1 MELTIIP
8 ACKRRPAAFPRPT
21 RRLTTAV
28 LGLCAAAAFMGLA
41 SPAPAQEAQ
50 RRQYEATPVQPLA
63 PLAPQATLPGAED
76 EEIGNQ
82 FLLKRRAAIPQFSI
96 SGDAQYFYN
105 DNPKLQDSGSAASDQ
120 VFVGSSTLA
129 WNPTWIKGAN
139 VSAFAREQVFRYN
152 SNSSLDFNSLAGGIT
167 MGTTVRDWFNVSYG
181 FTGTQ
186 LDSRSTDAVFY
197 KEGDGSLTLSRAEKF
212 GQRFALPYGYTL
224 DYYLADPGSYT
235 RVTQGLFAGLN
246 CALTPKLLAQVFY
259 RLQYE
264 DYQTVSRTDQAHIIS
279 ATMVYYITDW
289 ASVRAFMSWST
300 NHSTQNFSYDALN
313 SGLGLSLV
321 WRF

>member
-1 MELTIIP
+1 MELTTIP
-8 ACKRRPAAFPRPT
+8 ACKHRTAALARPV
-21 RRLTTAV
+21 RRLTPAV
-28 LGLCAAAAFMGLA
+28 LGLCAAAAFIGLV

-63 PLAPQATLPGAED
+63 PLAPQATLPQAED
-76 EEIGNQ
+76 DEIGNQ

-105 DNPKLQDSGSAASDQ
+105 DNPRLQDSGSAAGDL

-139 VSAFAREQVFRYN
+139 LSAFARQQFFRYN
-152 SNSSLDFNSLAGGIT
+152 SNSNLDFDSLAGGIT
-167 MGTTVRDWFNVSYG
+167 MGTAVRDWFNISYG
-181 FTGTQ
+181 FTGTR
-186 LDSRSTDAVFY
+186 LESRSTDAVFY
-197 KEGDGSLTLSRAEKF
+197 KEGDGSLVFSRAEKF
-212 GQRFALPYGYTL
+212 GQRFALPYGYTF
-224 DYYLADPGSYT
+224 DYYLADPGNYT
-235 RVTQGLFAGLN
+235 RATHGLFAGLN
-246 CALTPKLLAQVFY
+246 CAITPKLLAQVFY

-264 DYQTVSRTDQAHIIS
+264 DYQTVSRSDQAHIIS

-300 NHSTQNFSYDALN
+300 NHSTQNFSYDVLN
-313 SGLGLSLV
+313 SGAGLSLV